1 VRPAEFWTARK
12 GLLSLGLVAGLVIL
26 SLGAV
31 WLGQM
36 TPTAEAPMAGPT
48 GQVQTSNAAPTSSG
62 VQADEKDVVYK
73 SVANAALKL
82 DLHPAS
88 GAGPHPLIVWVHGGG
103 WQSGD
108 KSQCLPTRLGFAARG
123 YTVACVNYRLS
134 GAATFPAQIEDVR
147 DAIAFLRANAARYR
161 LDPRRFVAWGS
172 SAGGHLVALAGTT
185 SGQSV
190 FTSDGAASAVQAVI
204 DFYGPTDLF
213 AMAKT
218 PGYTSHAQPDSAESA
233 LLGGPVIDNPDK
245 ARLASPITYV
255 SAGDPPFL
263 IVHGTADPVVPQ
275 QQSQLLYD
283 ALRAAAVP
291 AQLNFIAGAKHGGP
305 EFSSQQTTDLVLS
318 FLQQHL

>member
-1 VRPAEFWTARK
+1 V
-12 GLLSLGLVAGLVIL
+12 
-26 SLGAV
+26 
-31 WLGQM
+31 
-36 TPTAEAPMAGPT
+36 
-48 GQVQTSNAAPTSSG
+48 
-62 VQADEKDVVYK
+62 
-73 SVANAALKL
+73 
-82 DLHPAS
+82 PAS
-88 GAGPHPLIVWVHGGG
+88 CTRGTAG
-103 WQSGD
+103 
-108 KSQCLPTRLGFAARG
+108 T
-123 YTVACVNYRLS
+123 T
-134 GAATFPAQIEDVR
+134 
-147 DAIAFLRANAARYR
+147 R
-161 LDPRRFVAWGS
+161 LDPQRFVAWGS

-218 PGYTSHAQPDSAESA
+218 TGYTSHAQPGSAESR
-233 LLGGPVIDNPDK
+233 LLGGPVLDNPDK

-263 IVHGTADPVVPQ
+263 ILHGTADPVVPP

-291 AQLNFIAGAKHGGP
+291 AQLNFIDGAKHGGP
-305 EFSSQQTTDLVLS
+305 EFSTQKTPDLVLS